1 MVMFSG
7 LVCVGMLTAFGISTA
22 AIFLITG
29 TVIRK
34 MISSTSMMSTS
45 GVVLISEI
53 AEPSSSSLPTL
64 IAMSDYL
71 WWVKRKVPGYGS
83 LLLHASDGRALRDAG
98 TAHEIRMQVRRE
110 VTQAFLDTLVTAQQ
124 PVVTHDRG
132 HGDEQ
137 AERRHD

>member
-1 MVMFSG
+1 MTRPTDSQRTALSPRMWNSGWGTLRASATILLKNTPLSVIGVAFQKTVPFESTEMVMFSG

-71 WWVKRKVPGYGS
+71 WWVKRKV
-83 LLLHASDGRALRDAG
+83 
-98 TAHEIRMQVRRE
+98 
-110 VTQAFLDTLVTAQQ
+110 
-124 PVVTHDRG
+124 
-132 HGDEQ
+132 
-137 AERRHD
+137 